1 MLSAPE
7 KIGQRDPGSAGIL
20 DEVIDAT
27 LVCTFNDLDD
37 VERTFKAYKGQIA
50 AVILEPIPHN
60 VGCVM
65 PKPGFLE
72 GLRRLTKD
80 NGTILV
86 FDEVITGFRHHIGG
100 YQKISGVTPDLTAM
114 GKAIANGYPMAV
126 LGGRRDLM
134 EFFNTKPGGS
144 VFFAGTYNGH
154 AVGTSAALAT
164 IEIMEREPVHEH
176 IFRLGERMRR
186 GLTEIHQRYG
196 IEATVA
202 GFGSIFVTYF
212 MEGPTANYTDL
223 MKNDGTKFVDY
234 RRRLMER
241 GVFKIPMNLKRAH
254 ISYSHTDADIDATL
268 QAAEDVL
275 KEMKQGG

>member
-1 MLSAPE
+1 
-7 KIGQRDPGSAGIL
+7 
-20 DEVIDAT
+20 
-27 LVCTFNDLDD
+27 
-37 VERTFKAYKGQIA
+37 
-50 AVILEPIPHN
+50 
-60 VGCVM
+60 
-65 PKPGFLE
+65 
-72 GLRRLTKD
+72 
-80 NGTILV
+80 
-86 FDEVITGFRHHIGG
+86 
-100 YQKISGVTPDLTAM
+100 
-114 GKAIANGYPMAV
+114 
-126 LGGRRDLM
+126 
-134 EFFNTKPGGS
+134 
-144 VFFAGTYNGH
+144 
-154 AVGTSAALAT
+154 
-164 IEIMEREPVHEH
+164 MEREPVHEH

-275 KEMKQGG
+275 KEMKQGR